1 MQRDSFFLEFYAAD
15 GGSSSAIAQ
24 PNCVPDILKSRHRFA
39 TLTQAPERRE
49 QTPAQAAIRGARA
62 GDRS

>member
-1 MQRDSFFLEFYAAD
+1 MQRNSYSFEFYAAN

-24 PNCVPDILKSRHRFA
+24 PNCVPDNLKCFHRFA
-39 TLTQAPERRE
+39 TLPQAPERWE
-49 QTPAQAAIRGARA
+49 QIPAQTAIRGVRA